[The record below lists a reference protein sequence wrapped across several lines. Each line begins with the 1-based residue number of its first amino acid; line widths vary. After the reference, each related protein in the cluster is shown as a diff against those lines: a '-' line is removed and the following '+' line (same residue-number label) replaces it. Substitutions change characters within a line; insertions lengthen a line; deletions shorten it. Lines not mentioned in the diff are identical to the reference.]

1 MKTNAFKIG
10 GPLRRGDGT
19 ELLWALLKIVIDIQ
33 PTPYRTWYTL
43 RKITSQRGGV
53 YAYTYKCKFTLNFA
67 NYDFANYK
75 QTDKTWFGEI
85 PTSGIS
91 QSESEIESIG
101 IGGIEI
107 CIEMTGNTFRS
118 DRNRMTNRQSIRH
131 SESKIENRVSVISL
145 LVRGTRI
152 GKYNLHLMGGIYAYK
167 CKSTISEMT
176 NKQQT

>member
-19 ELLWALLKIVIDIQ
+19 ELLWALIKIVIDIQ

-53 YAYTYKCKFTLNFA
+53 YAYKCKFTLNFA

-85 PTSGIS
+85 PLSGIS

-101 IGGIEI
+101 IGGIE
-107 CIEMTGNTFRS
+107 MTANLRS
-118 DRNRMTNRQSIRH
+118 D
-131 SESKIENRVSVISL
+131 
-145 LVRGTRI
+145 G
-152 GKYNLHLMGGIYAYK
+152 
-167 CKSTISEMT
+167 KSTNSPIE
-176 NKQQT
+176 